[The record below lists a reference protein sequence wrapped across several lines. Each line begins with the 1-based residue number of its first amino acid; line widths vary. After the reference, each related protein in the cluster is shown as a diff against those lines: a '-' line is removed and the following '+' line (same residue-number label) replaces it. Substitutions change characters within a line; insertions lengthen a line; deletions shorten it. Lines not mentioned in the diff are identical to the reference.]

1 MKKKLNR
8 IIRRTINTISPKYGT
23 KRLFY
28 HNFKRNISLEKP
40 KDINEKLQY
49 LKLGEYYDN
58 PLVTQCADKYG
69 IRSYLEERGYGDIL
83 PKLYGVYDRASDIEW
98 SEIPEEFVAKCTHG
112 CGYNIICSSK
122 GAVDLQDVSR
132 QLDAWLKESYWK
144 EWAETQYRFIKPRII
159 IEEYLGDSIDT
170 YKFYCFNGTPRVM
183 YISSMGEDGEKD
195 KYIDYYDMDCRKT
208 GIRLGGHDNC
218 PYEIK
223 LPDNIGEMKDISRE
237 LSKEFRFVRVD
248 LYSVS
253 GKTYISELTFVPT
266 GGFMKL
272 YPEGTAD
279 EWGDWLSLE

>member
-23 KRLFY
+23 KCLFY

-69 IRSYLEERGYGDIL
+69 VRSYLEERGYGDIL
-83 PKLYGVYDRASDIEW
+83 PKLYGVYGRASDIDW